1 MRCTNRIWLTG
12 EVIAEPVY
20 KYATA
25 KMRYYEM
32 EIATT
37 RLSGNKD
44 VIPVSL
50 RESMLKRHMPQVGER
65 VHVTGHI
72 RATVEADKADG
83 LNHLYLTASALELR
97 PPVEDDAENEAYVEG
112 TIAREVMYHQ
122 TPFAREIA
130 ETLLVVEGRNG
141 WRNRIPIIAWGKNA
155 RMLATLGYGDFI
167 SARGRLQS
175 RTFTK
180 TLEDGSK
187 VQRTIRELSIRQLDA
202 DPLEDQDDES
212 GEEA

>member
-1 MRCTNRIWLTG
+1 MRCTNRIWMTG

-65 VHVTGHI
+65 VHVT
-72 RATVEADKADG
+72 DKADG

-187 VQRTIRELSIRQLDA
+187 GQRTIRELSIRQLDA

>member
-1 MRCTNRIWLTG
+1 MRCTNRIWMTG

>member
-1 MRCTNRIWLTG
+1 MRCTNRIWMTG

-175 RTFTK
+175 RTFAK

>member
-44 VIPVSL
+44 IIPVSL

-83 LNHLYLTASALELR
+83 CNHLYLVASAMELR
-97 PPVEDDAENEAYVEG
+97 PPVEDDADNEVYVEG

-175 RTFTK
+175 RTFAK

-202 DPLEDQDDES
+202 APLEEEDNEG

>member
-1 MRCTNRIWLTG
+1 MTG